1 MGRGERI
8 DEAFRQRR
16 AALEQQELMLQ
27 AKRDLGATRQTVLDE
42 VRVRVLDEALD
53 RIAEAFA
60 RNGCPAE
67 PGNTNMAEAGSR
79 AGGERRFSIPGQ
91 APGQSE
97 TMSVSA
103 VAAFADPTA
112 DSLRITA
119 QVAERRAQSE
129 AFGIRQFQDEAG
141 REALQA
147 SLREWLYEALEGLV
161 VERLGRR
168 GR

>member
-1 MGRGERI
+1 MSRGERI

-16 AALEQQELMLQ
+16 AALEQQELKLQ
-27 AKRDLGATRQTVLDE
+27 AKRDLGAARQAVLEE
-42 VRVRVLDEALD
+42 VRTGVIDQTLD
-53 RIAEAFA
+53 RLAEAFA

-67 PGNTNMAEAGSR
+67 PGATNVAEAGSR

-97 TMSVSA
+97 TMTVAA

-112 DSLRITA
+112 DSLRVTA

-129 AFGIRQFQDEAG
+129 AFGIARFQDEAG
-141 REALQA
+141 REALQVA
-147 SLREWLYEALEGLV
+147 LRQWLYEALEGLI
-161 VERLGRR
+161 VERLARR
-168 GR
+168 GM